1 MKRSR
6 AAARIG
12 RFVSIVALVAVPAVP
27 GLTEAGDA
35 GGLEDAVI
43 TAKVKTAILLNRHL
57 DSFRI
62 NVETDGGVV
71 TLKGLVRDAP
81 LKELAEEIAR
91 TVDGVERVENRLRID
106 RDGED
111 PPPPEDRTF
120 TQKIRDA
127 SIIASVKSALLLR
140 KGIRADLIGVGSR
153 WGVVTLEGRVDSE
166 EQRQLVLGI
175 VADLYDVREV
185 RDHLDVLP
193 APAEAGRP
201 GAQGDQVPDLLITSQ
216 VNQALALSR
225 RVDAAGIAVRAED
238 GVVTLSGRVASPAER
253 DEAIRV
259 AASVWG
265 VNTVVDRL
273 EIAVLAGS
281 GS

>member
-6 AAARIG
+6 AVVRIG
-12 RFVSIVALVAVPAVP
+12 RFAAVLTLLTVPAVCGP
-27 GLTEAGDA
+27 AEAGDS

-71 TLKGLVRDAP
+71 TLKGMVRDAP

-106 RDGED
+106 REGEE

-140 KGIRADLIGVGSR
+140 KGIRADLIEVDSR

-166 EQRQLVLGI
+166 EQRRLVLGI
-175 VADLYDVREV
+175 VADLYDVRDV

-193 APAEAGRP
+193 ASAGAEPPAAE
-201 GAQGDQVPDLLITSQ
+201 GDRVPDLVIVSQ
-216 VNQALALSR
+216 VHQALALSR

-253 DEAIRV
+253 DEAVRV
-259 AASVWG
+259 AATVWG
-265 VNTVVDRL
+265 VNSVVDRL
-273 EIAVLAGS
+273 EIASPAGS
-281 GS
+281 